1 MSRARAKL
9 DPHAP
14 RQLSFFDLVQQHQA
28 RQSERP
34 RPGSFNVR
42 ERLAEALTE
51 ALKGCPFT
59 RYEAAARMSELLGV
73 EVTKTQL
80 DSWTAESKEYHRFPA
95 EYLAAFC
102 KVTGSLEPLRI
113 MAELLQCYVIE
124 SEEALLAELGKIDQ
138 ARKELAR
145 RERAIRQYLEEM
157 RRRST

>member
-1 MSRARAKL
+1 MSKARGKI
-9 DPHAP
+9 DPNAP
-14 RQLSFFDLVQQHQA
+14 GQLNFFDLVQQYEA
-28 RQSERP
+28 KLSERP

-51 ALKGCPFT
+51 ALKGCSFT
-59 RYEAAARMSELLGV
+59 RYEAAARMSELVGV
-73 EVTKTQL
+73 EVTKSQL

-95 EYLAAFC
+95 EYLPAFC

-138 ARKELAR
+138 ARKELGR
-145 RERAIRQYLEEM
+145 RERAIRQYLEQM
-157 RRRST
+157 RGRHA